1 MPNPLKLASLWRVI
15 KDLDLEGLRT
25 AARARFTLAI
35 VGDADD
41 AAQLRQLLTGPDTS
55 PHPWIEIAA
64 LGSSAPGTRTARTGT
79 RTPLCER

>member
-35 VGDADD
+35 A
-41 AAQLRQLLTGPDTS
+41 
-55 PHPWIEIAA
+55 
-64 LGSSAPGTRTARTGT
+64 SATPMTRRSCGN
-79 RTPLCER
+79 C